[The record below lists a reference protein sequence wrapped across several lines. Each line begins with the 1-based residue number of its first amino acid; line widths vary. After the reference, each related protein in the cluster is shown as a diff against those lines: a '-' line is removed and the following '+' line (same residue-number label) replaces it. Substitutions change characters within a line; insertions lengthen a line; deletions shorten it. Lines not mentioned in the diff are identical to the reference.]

1 MKKEEECENILIEKE
16 NEEIDEK
23 LIKEGK
29 ENDALT
35 EDLNDE
41 IYKLKGII
49 NKYEEENKIN
59 I

>member
-29 ENDALT
+29 ENDV
-35 EDLNDE
+35 
-41 IYKLKGII
+41 
-49 NKYEEENKIN
+49 
-59 I
+59 